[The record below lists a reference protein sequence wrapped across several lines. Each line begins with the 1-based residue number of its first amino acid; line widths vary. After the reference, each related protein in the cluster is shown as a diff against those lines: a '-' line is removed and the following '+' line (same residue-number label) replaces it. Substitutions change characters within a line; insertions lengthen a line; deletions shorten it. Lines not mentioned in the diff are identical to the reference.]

1 MATSEDDLAKKDIQ
15 EAIWAWSG
23 KIAALGAVGLLSFF
37 AAWWL
42 WGYGPNGAPQL
53 RVRIEQTE
61 AQLLEFKNKRVDLE
75 GKLTVTEG
83 RLNQCQSDLAKA
95 RAAAAAPAPT
105 P

>member
-15 EAIWAWSG
+15 EAIWDWMG
-23 KIAALGAVGLLSFF
+23 KLAALGAVGLLSFF

-42 WGYGPNGAPQL
+42 WGYGPNGAPAL
-53 RVRIEQTE
+53 RTDIEATR

-83 RLNQCQSDLAKA
+83 RLSQCQSDLAKA
-95 RAAAAAPAPT
+95 RAAGAAAT